1 MDLVQ
6 KRIQLD
12 SSTAT
17 KIANAFIVCHES
29 SNDKIGTTRAAIA
42 CNSLKTQILNTY
54 GSQICAF
61 NDSTKTSLF
70 YKAVYQ
76 GHSNTAD
83 RRLALFKPAPVWIS
97 GSSAQS
103 NPTLCTIDGYLLKLP
118 LYSII
123 EHKAVTLMNAEL
135 KRFKETKLVTYGTDD
150 VAHSAFL
157 HPKCFITDHSTH
169 INDIHSIIGEDKN
182 VISNAFIIAL
192 ACLMH
197 ATVTQHMCDIDAGV
211 KFRDKRGRQAA
222 FDELHASLN
231 TLLYATP
238 YKAN

>member
-12 SSTAT
+12 RSTAD
-17 KIANAFIVCHES
+17 KIVKAFIGWHES

-42 CNSLKTQILNTY
+42 CNSLKAQILKAY

-61 NDSTKTSLF
+61 NDDTNPSLF

-76 GHSNTAD
+76 GHSNSAD

-135 KRFKETKLVTYGTDD
+135 KRFKERKLVTYGTDD

-157 HPKCFITDHSTH
+157 HPNCFIKDHSAH
-169 INDIHSIIGEDKN
+169 INDIHSLIGEDKDK
-182 VISNAFIIAL
+182 ISRAFIIAL

-238 YKAN
+238 YKAK